1 MKFVLSEKPRYWWP
15 VVVRRPD
22 PNNAGKIVEEK
33 LKVLFEPQN
42 RDEAIAT
49 QEARLQLQT
58 PQEIAAHE
66 HQQLLDIVKSWD
78 EVEDADKNPIP
89 FTPEN
94 YLWALQQSWFRTGI
108 FQAYA
113 DSLNGVEARLGN

>member
-22 PNNAGKIVEEK
+22 TENAGKIVEETF
-33 LKVLFEPQN
+33 KVLFEPQS
-42 RDEAIAT
+42 RDEAIAS
-49 QEARLQLQT
+49 QNQRSQLQT
-58 PQEIAAHE
+58 AQEIAAHE
-66 HQQLLDIVKSWD
+66 HQQLLDVVKSWD
-78 EVEDADKNPIP
+78 EVEDGNKNPIP
-89 FTPEN
+89 FTQEV
-94 YLWALQQSWFRTGI
+94 YLQALQQSWVRTGI